1 MNQPSAATSEHLS
14 SGTAKRL
21 RRNPENVPGT
31 VQMATVVCD
40 QCGARFAIA
49 HRLASMDQALADRQ
63 AIWLADKFVWDHIQ
77 DVAHVIN
84 YDVPKAPEDF
94 IHRVG
99 RTGCAGARGR
109 ASSLVSGAETI
120 ELRSIERALK
130 LRIERRHVTRD
141 AAARMCRNTLTTRT
155 LTAMPGEQF
164 A

>member
-21 RRNPENVPGT
+21 RRNPENAPGT

-77 DVAHVIN
+77 ENNHQ
-84 YDVPKAPEDF
+84 
-94 IHRVG
+94 
-99 RTGCAGARGR
+99 
-109 ASSLVSGAETI
+109 SSIQL
-120 ELRSIERALK
+120 
-130 LRIERRHVTRD
+130 
-141 AAARMCRNTLTTRT
+141 
-155 LTAMPGEQF
+155 PGSHEMK
-164 A
+164 